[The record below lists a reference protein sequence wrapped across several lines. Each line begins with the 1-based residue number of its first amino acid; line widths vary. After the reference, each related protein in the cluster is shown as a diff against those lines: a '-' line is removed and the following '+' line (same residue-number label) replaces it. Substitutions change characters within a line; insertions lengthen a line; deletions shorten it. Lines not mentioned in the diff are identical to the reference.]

1 MADIPYEEV
10 ALEDMEWSDDLDAFT
25 YSCPCGDLFQIGG
38 DELAAG
44 EDVAHCPSCSLVI
57 RVIIADLPAFQAE
70 WALVNDPLASE
81 RERVPLRSFESSML
95 EEAAAT

>member
-1 MADIPYEEV
+1 
-10 ALEDMEWSDDLDAFT
+10 
-25 YSCPCGDLFQIGG
+25 
-38 DELAAG
+38 
-44 EDVAHCPSCSLVI
+44 
-57 RVIIADLPAFQAE
+57 VIIADLPAFQAE